1 VTDQA
6 VRRCFGSSRRN
17 RRNAGCQEFLELGKA
32 RKHNLDLLC
41 ERALS
46 ALRAG
51 ERPGEPAAY
60 RRTWRIRCPLL
71 YMSVDLR
78 ANRVLMALDGDD
90 LALLSPYLKEVSLR
104 PGQILQEQEALV
116 EEVYFPLNSVI
127 SLISVMEGGDQA
139 AGARLDRVP
148 SRRRR
153 ARPGGI
159 GEHHLRVLRGHPPSR
174 SHAVF
179 TSSR

>member
-1 VTDQA
+1 
-6 VRRCFGSSRRN
+6 VRASV
-17 RRNAGCQEFLELGKA
+17 
-32 RKHNLDLLC
+32 
-41 ERALS
+41 ERAAGRRAPRRACGLS
-46 ALRAG
+46 PDLEKG
-51 ERPGEPAAY
+51 
-60 RRTWRIRCPLL
+60 RRPLL

-139 AGARLDRVP
+139 AGARLDQVP
-148 SRRRR
+148 SRPRRR

-159 GEHHLRVLRGHPPSR
+159 GEHRLRVLRGHPPSR
-174 SHAVF
+174 SHTV
-179 TSSR
+179 SPH